1 MKKYIKKCVNCEEE
15 FTCENNRRL
24 YCSKKCKR
32 KSSYQRNKE
41 RDNRVSRLYKK
52 NHRNEINKYK
62 KKYRWDNIERE
73 REKERKYLNKHR
85 KKISANIVKRRKES
99 LTRKISHSMS
109 SSVLSS
115 LKFKG
120 ISKNGRHWENIV
132 GWTKEDLKKHI
143 ENLFREGMNW
153 DNYGEWHIDHIIP
166 KAFFKFKNTND
177 VEFKMCWRLDN
188 LQPLWAKDNVSKQ
201 SKIVLWGKNISVKV

>member
-1 MKKYIKKCVNCEEE
+1 
-15 FTCENNRRL
+15 
-24 YCSKKCKR
+24 
-32 KSSYQRNKE
+32 
-41 RDNRVSRLYKK
+41 
-52 NHRNEINKYK
+52 
-62 KKYRWDNIERE
+62 
-73 REKERKYLNKHR
+73 
-85 KKISANIVKRRKES
+85 
-99 LTRKISHSMS
+99 MS